1 MFNRDSKRRK
11 HKRLLPKQI
20 ESKESLKPHNKT
32 ETIAWITESQSLNHT
47 VNEPHMRTM
56 LHCSAHTTKR
66 INILNYLNYY
76 YLNWNKVE
84 EFYILNTPHPHL
96 PINIHSLYKCVWGS
110 SVMVLSRGSPIR
122 REWHPTEQGVAWL
135 YGDSTK
141 YSSLNTQ
148 QTVKSDLFGMLCFH
162 MCVLLLLLLFMSVQA
177 LFFLFFFF
185 ITLDYREQNGCVD
198 FLYTPIWIYVGMCV
212 IYTPPQK
219 ALMFVLSLPCL

>member
-1 MFNRDSKRRK
+1 MFNRDSKWRK

-66 INILNYLNYY
+66 IKILNYLNYY

-141 YSSLNTQ
+141 YTTDCKIRPIWYAVFPYVCVVAVVVIYECPG
-148 QTVKSDLFGMLCFH
+148 TVFS
-162 MCVLLLLLLFMSVQA
+162 
-177 LFFLFFFF
+177 FLFFYHFR
-185 ITLDYREQNGCVD
+185 L
-198 FLYTPIWIYVGMCV
+198 
-212 IYTPPQK
+212 
-219 ALMFVLSLPCL
+219 